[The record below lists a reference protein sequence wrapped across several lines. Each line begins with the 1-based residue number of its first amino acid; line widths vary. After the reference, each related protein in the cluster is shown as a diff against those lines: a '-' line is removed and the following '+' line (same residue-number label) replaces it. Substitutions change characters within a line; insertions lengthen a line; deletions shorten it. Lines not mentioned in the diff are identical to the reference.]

1 MKSIFQLFWRICL
14 FRDGPET
21 IPANN
26 VLLLL
31 TLIANAGMNIVV
43 QLAWGG
49 ENVTVLRAITIAIVS
64 LAGTGG
70 LVWFVMMLM
79 SLTNRLPQTLTAI
92 FGVEVILTGLS
103 ALLLLSS
110 DVLGTGVTRFV
121 ITMLTLWSLAVYGFI
136 FHRALNIHIGLGI
149 GMALF
154 VVVFSMAITQTALA
168 T

>member
-1 MKSIFQLFWRICL
+1 
-14 FRDGPET
+14 
-21 IPANN
+21 
-26 VLLLL
+26 
-31 TLIANAGMNIVV
+31 
-43 QLAWGG
+43 
-49 ENVTVLRAITIAIVS
+49 
-64 LAGTGG
+64 
-70 LVWFVMMLM
+70 MMLM
-79 SLTNRLPQTLTAI
+79 SLTHRLPQTLTAI

-110 DVLGTGVTRFV
+110 DALGTSVTRFV

>member
-1 MKSIFQLFWRICL
+1 MKPIFQLFWRICL

-26 VLLLL
+26 FLLLFAVIL
-31 TLIANAGMNIVV
+31 NASLNVVV
-43 QLAWGG
+43 QMMWGG
-49 ENVTVLRAITIAIVS
+49 DNVSLLRALTIAVVS

-70 LVWFVMMLM
+70 LVWFVMVLM
-79 SLTNRLPQTLTAI
+79 SLTPRLPQTLTAI
-92 FGVEVILTGLS
+92 FGVEIILTGLS

-110 DVLGTGVTRFV
+110 DAIGATVTRFI
-121 ITMLTLWSLAVYGFI
+121 ITALTFWSLAVYGFI
-136 FHRALNIHIGLGI
+136 FHRALNIHIGFGVA
-149 GMALF
+149 MALF

>member
-49 ENVTVLRAITIAIVS
+49 ET
-64 LAGTGG
+64 
-70 LVWFVMMLM
+70 
-79 SLTNRLPQTLTAI
+79 
-92 FGVEVILTGLS
+92 
-103 ALLLLSS
+103 
-110 DVLGTGVTRFV
+110 VTRFV

-136 FHRALNIHIGLGI
+136 FHRALNIHIALGI

>member
-21 IPANN
+21 IPASN

-31 TLIANAGMNIVV
+31 TLFANAALNIVV

-49 ENVTVLRAITIAIVS
+49 ENVTALRAFTIAIVS

-79 SLTNRLPQTLTAI
+79 SLTTRLPQTLTAI
-92 FGVEVILTGLS
+92 FGVEVILTSLS

-110 DVLGTGVTRFV
+110 DALGTSVTRFV

-136 FHRALNIHIGLGI
+136 FHRALNIHIGFGF

-154 VVVFSMAITQTALA
+154 VVIFSMAITQTALA

>member
-1 MKSIFQLFWRICL
+1 MKPIFQLFWRICL

-31 TLIANAGMNIVV
+31 AVIINISLNVMV
-43 QLAWGG
+43 QLVWGG
-49 ENVTVLRAITIAIVS
+49 DNVSMLRALTIAVVS

-70 LVWFVMMLM
+70 LVWFVMLLM
-79 SLTNRLPQTLTAI
+79 SLTQRLPQTLTAI
-92 FGVEVILTGLS
+92 FGVEIILTSFS

-110 DVLGTGVTRFV
+110 EAIGTSVTRFV
-121 ITMLTLWSLAVYGFI
+121 ITGLTLWSLAVYGFI
-136 FHRALNIHIGLGI
+136 FHRALNIHIGFGV